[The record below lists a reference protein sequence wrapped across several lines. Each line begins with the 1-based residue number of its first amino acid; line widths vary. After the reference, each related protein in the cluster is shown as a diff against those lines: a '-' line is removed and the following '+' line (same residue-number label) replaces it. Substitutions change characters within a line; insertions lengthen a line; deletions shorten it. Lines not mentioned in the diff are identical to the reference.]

1 MEFTYTLTEKD
12 LETLSQTSDILFLV
26 FKVAEM
32 GEEEAA
38 LRILKNRTENFQC
51 LVFNIKEK
59 YVSQTLRAI
68 KEDTEEDK

>member
-1 MEFTYTLTEKD
+1 MEFSYTLTNKD
-12 LETLSQTSDILFLV
+12 LETLSQTSDILSLV

-32 GEEEAA
+32 GEEKAA
-38 LRILKNRTENFQC
+38 LRILKNKTGDFQC

-68 KEDTEEDK
+68 KEDTEEDR